1 MQEIKKNTNQ
11 FYIGEDLKEPLAVIS
26 FYPSG
31 ENRIIIDHT
40 FVCDALK
47 GQGVGQQLVKQVV
60 EYARRENK
68 KIFPVCTYAK
78 KIMKQDADCHDV
90 LLEKLL

>member
-1 MQEIKKNTNQ
+1 MQEIKKDVNR
-11 FYIGEDLKEPLAVIS
+11 FYVGEDQKKPLAVIS

-31 ENRIIIDHT
+31 ENRIVIDHT
-40 FVCDALK
+40 FVCEALQ

-60 EYARRENK
+60 EYARQENK

-78 KIMKQDADCHDV
+78 KIMKQDADCQDV